1 MKDFIESDWN
11 HAEGTTNRAL
21 GESPDERLFDLL
33 VDGELST
40 EEQRELFARLDARPE
55 GWRRCALAFVESQAW
70 RSDLRTM
77 TAVRAETSPPSS
89 APSPVEPPA
98 MTKPK
103 PDEVPPTPV
112 RPARGFRL
120 PRWSQAAMTLAAS
133 LLCAFFLG
141 LEARRIWPAA
151 DAPKTIAVVPDVPR
165 VPDKAPSTADNQA
178 TLVSQ
183 NELVGALTLG
193 RTPQESVEVPVFRG
207 PEYEQW
213 VRDQPSAIPEDVR
226 RAMEASGHHVEVERR
241 FVPLTLEDGRQ
252 VIVSVED
259 VEVRPAKSR
268 FQ

>member
-1 MKDFIESDWN
+1 MKDFVESDWN
-11 HAEGTTNRAL
+11 NAEGTPNRAL

-55 GWRRCALAFVESQAW
+55 GWRRCALAFVEAQAW
-70 RSDLRTM
+70 RSDLRPM
-77 TAVRAETSPPSS
+77 TAVSVKDLSP
-89 APSPVEPPA
+89 APSPVESPA
-98 MTKPK
+98 KTTPE
-103 PDEVPPTPV
+103 EVPATPAH
-112 RPARGFRL
+112 PARAFRL
-120 PRWSQAAMTLAAS
+120 PGWTQAALTLAAS
-133 LLCAFFLG
+133 VLCAFFLG
-141 LEARRIWPAA
+141 LEARRQWPAT
-151 DAPKTIAVVPDVPR
+151 DATRNIAVVPDVPR
-165 VPDKAPSTADNQA
+165 VADKAPSPADNQA

-259 VEVRPAKSR
+259 VEVRPANSR

>member
-1 MKDFIESDWN
+1 MKDFMESDWN
-11 HAEGTTNRAL
+11 NPEGTPNRAL

-55 GWRRCALAFVESQAW
+55 GWRRCALAFVEAQAW
-70 RSDLRTM
+70 RSDLRPV
-77 TAVRAETSPPSS
+77 TAVRAEAQPPSP
-89 APSPVEPPA
+89 AALPIEPTGMA
-98 MTKPK
+98 K
-103 PDEVPPTPV
+103 PDEVSPS
-112 RPARGFRL
+112 PAPFTRAIRL
-120 PRWSQAAMTLAAS
+120 PSWTQAALTLAAS
-133 LLCAFFLG
+133 VLCAFFLG
-141 LEARRIWPAA
+141 LEARRHWPVAA
-151 DAPKTIAVVPDVPR
+151 VPKTIAVVPDVPR
-165 VPDKAPSTADNQA
+165 VAEKAPSADHPA

-213 VRDQPSAIPEDVR
+213 VRDQPSAIPEDIR

-259 VEVRPAKSR
+259 VEVRPANNR